1 MITTG
6 SKSNGAY
13 ETCVYQPTRST
24 RNLFRRMVQVL
35 PNGPLLDYPQAFGE
49 QELKAPNAAGTLGAS
64 WLRYALESHRRPKAE
79 PAVTLRPEAHA
90 KFVEWD

>member
-6 SKSNGAY
+6 SKSNSAY

-35 PNGPLLDYPQAFGE
+35 PNGPLLDYKQAFGE
-49 QELKAPNAAGTLGAS
+49 RELKAPNAAGTLGAG
-64 WLRYALESHRRPKAE
+64 LPPRPARKTVTHLCPLATHVRR
-79 PAVTLRPEAHA
+79 
-90 KFVEWD
+90 